1 MRILAIGDPHF
12 HVDNITESKQ
22 FTSSI
27 DTYLTNNNVDCI
39 VVLGDILH
47 THEKLHTD
55 ALNSALSFFKMLISH
70 NKHVFCLVGNHDA
83 TSNTIF
89 LTQNHWLNVLKG
101 WDGLTI
107 VDYPIIYE
115 NLTLCPYVPEGRFI
129 EALSVL
135 NDDWKKCN
143 IVFAHQTL
151 NGAKMGPIISSNVE
165 EWLDEYPLLI
175 SGHMHDKQKVKKN
188 LYYTGSSMQHSF
200 GEGDDKSIALI
211 TVEDGEVDI
220 EEVYLTIKRKKIL
233 YTTIEELSSV
243 QEKINENP
251 EIEFKIVIKGD
262 DNDLKAIKKSNLYK
276 ETLNLD
282 NVKDI
287 KLKAE
292 VKDDGKIKILEDD
305 FVECLQSLIYNEENP
320 YLSSLYEHVM
330 YGKEDKSDKDIL
342 FF

>member
-1 MRILAIGDPHF
+1 
-12 HVDNITESKQ
+12 
-22 FTSSI
+22 
-27 DTYLTNNNVDCI
+27 
-39 VVLGDILH
+39 
-47 THEKLHTD
+47 
-55 ALNSALSFFKMLISH
+55 MLISH

-165 EWLDEYPLLI
+165 EWLEEYPLLI

-220 EEVYLTIKRKKIL
+220 EEVYLEIKKKKIIYADISEL
-233 YTTIEELSSV
+233 EEIK
-243 QEKINENP
+243 EKIKDD
-251 EIEFKIVIKGD
+251 IEYKIVLSGNESEFNALK
-262 DNDLKAIKKSNLYK
+262 NSTLDLRSTYPGVQSITINNPTSGGTSNYYITRLGYS
-276 ETLNLD
+276 N
-282 NVKDI
+282 
-287 KLKAE
+287 
-292 VKDDGKIKILEDD
+292 
-305 FVECLQSLIYNEENP
+305 
-320 YLSSLYEHVM
+320 
-330 YGKEDKSDKDIL
+330 
-342 FF
+342 